1 MAEDQPGSSKPL
13 DPFESFRKMRD
24 AYLDAMAKAMI
35 EAVNTEN
42 YALATGTMLDAS
54 LTASAPLR
62 EAFEKTMLQVL
73 QQLSLPS
80 RQDIVALA
88 ERFTNFEMRLDDID
102 AKLDRIVKPL
112 SPDVPVVQSEPAKPA
127 DTNARTQKRVGQRTA
142 KAPAAKKRAPAAK
155 QAPPAKRT
163 SRRGA
168 R

>member
-24 AYLDAMAKAMI
+24 VYLDAMAKAMI

-62 EAFEKTMLQVL
+62 EVFEKTMLQVL

-102 AKLDRIVKPL
+102 AKLDRIMEPP
-112 SPDVPVVQSEPAKPA
+112 SPRVPIPAKPA
-127 DTNARTQKRVGQRTA
+127 DTNPSTQRVGQRTA

>member
-1 MAEDQPGSSKPL
+1 MGEDQAESSKAV

-24 AYLDAMAKAMI
+24 AYLDTMAKAMI
-35 EAVNTEN
+35 EAVNTES
-42 YALATGTMLDAS
+42 YALATGAMLDTS

-80 RQDIVALA
+80 RQDIIALA

-102 AKLDRIVKPL
+102 AKLDHIAKPPY
-112 SPDVPVVQSEPAKPA
+112 PDVPVAQTEPAKP
-127 DTNARTQKRVGQRTA
+127 TNTKRRTQPAGQAAA
-142 KAPAAKKRAPAAK
+142 KAPVSRKREAEAK
-155 QAPPAKRT
+155 QAPPPRKRT
-163 SRRGA
+163 RGT